1 MTTGEYVQL
10 REVFLH
16 GGMVERINHATSM
29 SERQFREFV
38 QRLDLPY
45 SESLACET
53 WQMLARE
60 GARRLED
67 VAGVEECSSYTA
79 GETKEPSIPWQ
90 EFDQVKGG
98 YSI

>member
-1 MTTGEYVQL
+1 MSVFVISNLFIFTGTEMTTGEYVQL
-10 REVFLH
+10 REVFLQ

-29 SERQFREFV
+29 GERQFREFV

-45 SESLACET
+45 SASHACGT

-67 VAGVEECSSYTA
+67 LAVSDLKPMEEAVS
-79 GETKEPSIPWQ
+79 
-90 EFDQVKGG
+90 
-98 YSI
+98 